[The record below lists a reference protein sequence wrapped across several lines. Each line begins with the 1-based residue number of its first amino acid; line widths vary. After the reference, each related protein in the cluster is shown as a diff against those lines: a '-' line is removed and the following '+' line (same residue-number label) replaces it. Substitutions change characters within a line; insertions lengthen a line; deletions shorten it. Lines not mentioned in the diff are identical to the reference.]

1 MEGKMS
7 LRVTYIA
14 VWVITG
20 LIALC
25 SEEGFLPVEYL
36 SHDPN
41 TDYVVGVVSFLTAIG
56 GTYLA
61 LRLLAF
67 KAFVRKL
74 TGADDAHAWAVYKKW
89 SFARLAVI
97 AVAMWVNVTLY
108 YATSYTD
115 SIKYC
120 LLIVMIAAVFCW
132 PSVGEYNS
140 KRNNAGEGINKI

>member
-1 MEGKMS
+1 MKSNVNIENMEGKMS
-7 LRVTYIA
+7 LRVAYVA

-67 KAFVRKL
+67 QSLCSEIDWCGRCP
-74 TGADDAHAWAVYKKW
+74 
-89 SFARLAVI
+89 
-97 AVAMWVNVTLY
+97 
-108 YATSYTD
+108 
-115 SIKYC
+115 C
-120 LLIVMIAAVFCW
+120 LGRI
-132 PSVGEYNS
+132 
-140 KRNNAGEGINKI
+140 

>member
-1 MEGKMS
+1 MS
-7 LRVTYIA
+7 LRVAYIA
-14 VWVITG
+14 VWVIMG

-74 TGADDAHAWAVYKKW
+74 TSADDAHAAWAVYKNGV
-89 SFARLAVI
+89 SHA
-97 AVAMWVNVTLY
+97 
-108 YATSYTD
+108 
-115 SIKYC
+115 
-120 LLIVMIAAVFCW
+120 W
-132 PSVGEYNS
+132 PSLLLLCGSMFRSTMLRRMPTPLNIVFS
-140 KRNNAGEGINKI
+140 SS

>member
-1 MEGKMS
+1 MS
-7 LRVTYIA
+7 LRVAYIA

-74 TGADDAHAWAVYKKW
+74 KMCIRDRSESAWKLARDGASWKQAPAFPEA
-89 SFARLAVI
+89 
-97 AVAMWVNVTLY
+97 
-108 YATSYTD
+108 
-115 SIKYC
+115 C
-120 LLIVMIAAVFCW
+120 
-132 PSVGEYNS
+132 
-140 KRNNAGEGINKI
+140 

>member
-7 LRVTYIA
+7 LRVAYVA

-61 LRLLAF
+61 LRHLPI
-67 KAFVRKL
+67 KAFHKKL
-74 TGADDAHAWAVYKKW
+74 TSADEAHPWAQYKNCCV
-89 SFARLAVI
+89 SRLAVI
-97 AVAMWVNVTLY
+97 ALAIIHNVTLY
-108 YATSYTD
+108 YATSYAD

-132 PSVGEYNS
+132 PSVEEYNS
-140 KRNNAGEGINKI
+140 KRNNAGEGKI

>member
-7 LRVTYIA
+7 LRVAYIA

-67 KAFVRKL
+67 KGFLLLCLPIRRHQLRFFSCLCWRQVGGRCPSCVFSDLLATHIAF
-74 TGADDAHAWAVYKKW
+74 HASDKAIGND
-89 SFARLAVI
+89 L
-97 AVAMWVNVTLY
+97 
-108 YATSYTD
+108 
-115 SIKYC
+115 SIFRVLSDIC
-120 LLIVMIAAVFCW
+120 H
-132 PSVGEYNS
+132 
-140 KRNNAGEGINKI
+140 